1 MRRLLNVLW
10 LCVGLLAFAALVIA
24 LSFPFLAVNEP
35 VGARVA
41 VVEGWID
48 VAHMAG
54 VERLLNEGGYERVY
68 ITGTPRNFSYTL
80 RMGDTIV
87 VDLKQPTT
95 GQLTVNACGSR
106 PAQIHVLSSTGMLL
120 KDSLND
126 DCHDRQVGIGEAIQ
140 QLRFTVGHPGFP
152 DPTWELLFLLYVKI
166 DGVNLHALQRKV
178 TIQRDDGRIVSGTPS
193 YADVAAGALMD
204 AGFPAE
210 RIEPLPT
217 VMLGESRTWANAQR
231 FAQEARQKGIDKV
244 DVISFG
250 IHARRSRVAF
260 STACGS
266 GVEVGIRCIEDPE
279 LQRGR
284 WWRSTLGWLKVIREM
299 VGIPASYL
307 VAEKENAQQ

>member
-1 MRRLLNVLW
+1 MRRLLNALW
-10 LCVGLLAFAALVIA
+10 LCVGLFALAAVVIA
-24 LSFPFLAVNEP
+24 LSFPFLAVNDP

-48 VAHMAG
+48 VAHMED
-54 VERLLNEGGYERVY
+54 VERLLDEGGYERVY

-80 RMGDTIV
+80 RIGDTIRV
-87 VDLKQPTT
+87 ELKQPTT

-106 PAQIHVLSSTGMLL
+106 PAQVQVLSSTGILL

-126 DCHDRQVGIGEAIQ
+126 HCHDRYVNLVEATQ
-140 QLRFTVGHPGFP
+140 QLRFTTGHPGVP
-152 DPTWELLFLLYVKI
+152 DPSWELLFLLYVKI

-178 TIQRDDGRIVSGTPS
+178 IIHWADGRSTSGIPS
-193 YADVAAGALMD
+193 YADVAADALTD
-204 AGFPAE
+204 AGYPAE

-231 FAQEARQKGIDKV
+231 FAQEAKQKGISKV

-260 STACGS
+260 STACGPA
-266 GVEVGIRCIEDPE
+266 VEVGIRCIEDPE

>member
-1 MRRLLNVLW
+1 MRRLLKA
-10 LCVGLLAFAALVIA
+10 LCLFVGLLALAALVVA
-24 LSFPFLAVNEP
+24 LSFPFLAVNDP

-48 VAHMAG
+48 VAHMPD
-54 VERLLNEGGYERVY
+54 VKRLLDEGHYDHVY

-80 RMGDTIV
+80 RMGDTV
-87 VDLKQPTT
+87 TVELKQPTT

-106 PAQIHVLSSTGMLL
+106 PAEVHVLSSTDVLL

-126 DCHDRQVGIGEAIQ
+126 HCHDREVQLREATQ
-140 QLRFTVGHPGFP
+140 QLRLTAGHPGFP

-178 TIQRDDGRIVSGTPS
+178 TIQRADGRITSGTPS
-193 YADVAAGALMD
+193 YADVAAVALTD
-204 AGFPAE
+204 AGYPTD

-231 FAQEARQKGIDKV
+231 FAQEAALKGIDKV

-260 STACGS
+260 RTACGS
-266 GVEVGIRCIEDPE
+266 GVQVGIRCIDDPE

-284 WWRSTLGWLKVIREM
+284 WWRSALGWVKVIREM

-307 VAEKENAQQ
+307 VAEKENVQR